1 MQAITLDLSK
11 EEDRSINNGKGLDVQ
26 FSLKPFI
33 DFITRKVDTEKTA
46 KVNFYKYILDQFHR
60 YPELDEPILLEDAGK
75 YTSIYELIYT
85 ALSPIIND
93 ENEQLWALSKPLSP
107 LFYFGT
113 NAFYNVLMD
122 PETCGLKQGLKMP
135 SAEEMKE
142 SALLNFYDLILKKFY
157 NISLRTGLFTIKSI
171 VDPETHLLKYYR
183 LNVDSR
189 FLEITSTSVLPKL
202 SLESVKDYIQDEHTS
217 LSILTNLLPP
227 EQFVIRGVSVI
238 TLIDVTPEYAL
249 EAVKNVII
257 EHNEC
262 NTGCHSDHIS
272 IALKTLVG
280 SNEIEFGLLPYV
292 QLNGKMI
299 MHEQSGFESIV
310 IQLAKKEHINHVKL
324 LEDYI
329 KNPRRLIFPEITDGE
344 QLQYPI
350 LRMLWRHEIRSYAL
364 LPLNYNGKLVGCLE
378 VYSKNPRA
386 FNEHA
391 LSNIDLSMPLLSQLF
406 QNIITEFN
414 YDIISVITDKFTSLQ
429 PSVQWRFFEA
439 AYNYISSGSRDQNLP
454 VEPIYFKNVLPMY
467 GAVDIKNSSIERNL
481 VIRKDL
487 YKHFEILEHTLV
499 GIKDNV
505 SIDVQ
510 DEIPAH
516 SAIWGYKEFEELSD
530 REILKIEDYLLR
542 QLPPYLTILRN
553 SHPELE
559 QLIDAY
565 FAATGENAE
574 IYTFRNQYEESMQK
588 INRVVTSHL
597 EAFNASL
604 QQIYPSYFEKFR
616 TDGVEFDIYL
626 GQSIAPE
633 IPMQEDVIAIYRCKQ
648 LQLLANI
655 ARTTYSLIPTLALP
669 LETTQLIFVY
679 EKLIDISFRTDE
691 QRFDVEGSY
700 NIRYQMVKK
709 RIDKAHL
716 KNSHERLTQ
725 TGKIAIVYFN
735 NWEAQEYMGYIKTL
749 QQEGLLEEEVEF
761 LEIEELQGVESL
773 KALRVKVKMAVN

>member
-1 MQAITLDLSK
+1 MQAITLDLIK
-11 EEDRSINNGKGLDVQ
+11 EEDRSSINTTGADVQ

-33 DFITRKVDTEKTA
+33 DFIAQKVEAEKTS

-60 YPELDEPILLEDAGK
+60 YPELEEPIPLENAGK
-75 YTSIYELIYT
+75 YKAIYELIYT

-122 PETCGLKQGLKMP
+122 PETCALKPGLKMP
-135 SAEEMKE
+135 SGPEIKE
-142 SALLNFYDLILKKFY
+142 SSLLNFYDLVLKKFY
-157 NISLRTGLFTIKSI
+157 NISLRKGLFTIKSI
-171 VDPETHLLKYYR
+171 IDPETHLLKYYR

-189 FLEITSTSVLPKL
+189 FLEITSKSALPKL
-202 SLESVKDYIQDEHTS
+202 SLESVKDYLQDEHTAT
-217 LSILTNLLPP
+217 SILTSLLPP
-227 EQFVIRGVSVI
+227 EQFSIEGVSII
-238 TLIDVTPEYAL
+238 TLLDVTPEYAL

-272 IALKTLVG
+272 VALKTLVG
-280 SNEIEFGLLPYV
+280 SDEIEFGLLPYV

-299 MHEQSGFESIV
+299 MHEHSGFESIV
-310 IQLAKKEHINHVKL
+310 IKLAKEQHIDHEKL
-324 LEDYI
+324 LEEYI

-350 LRMLWRHEIRSYAL
+350 LRMLLTKEIRSYAL
-364 LPLNYNGKLVGCLE
+364 LPLSYNGKLVGCLE
-378 VYSKNPRA
+378 VYSKNPKA

-391 LSNIDLSMPLLSQLF
+391 LSNIDSAMPLLAQLF

-439 AYNYISSGSRDQNLP
+439 AYHYISSGARDQNLP

-487 YKHFEILEHTLV
+487 YRHFEILESTLF
-499 GIKDNV
+499 GIKENV

-510 DEIPAH
+510 SEIPAH

-542 QLPPYLTILRN
+542 QLPPYLNILRN

-559 QLIDAY
+559 ELIDAY

-574 IYTFRNQYEESMQK
+574 IYNFRNQYEESMQK

-597 EAFNASL
+597 DAFNAGL
-604 QQIYPSYFEKFR
+604 QEVYPSYFEKFR
-616 TDGVEFDIYL
+616 TDGVEFDIYV
-626 GQSIAPE
+626 GQSIAPDV
-633 IPMQEDVIAIYRCKQ
+633 PMTDDVVPVYRYKQ

-655 ARTTYSLIPTLALP
+655 AKTTYSLIPTLALP

-679 EKLIDISFRTDE
+679 EKRIDISFRTDE

-749 QQEGLLEEEVEF
+749 QQEGLLEEHVEF

-773 KALRVKVKMAVN
+773 KALRVKVKMEVN